1 MTAQTDRLR
10 RHKIGVALISI
21 LILTK
26 NEQKDLP
33 GCLASVAWCDD
44 IHILDSGSTDDTC
57 EIARRCGASVVTRTC
72 SDNTKIFGGDEA
84 AHRNWGL
91 RNIAFKHPWVLLLDA
106 DEEATEEL
114 ASAIGDAVASPGA
127 NVAFRIQ
134 RRDFLNKKWLKHVQT
149 SPFYMRLVRPEK
161 IHYERVINPLS
172 IADGPVGSVR
182 GFLNHYPF
190 SKGMGHWL
198 DRHNSYSTLEARQI
212 MQNRRSNAQFSV
224 RKAFTAREFHE
235 RRYHQKE
242 LFYRI
247 PCRPVFKFLLL
258 YVGKRGFLDGRAGLQ
273 YALLQSI
280 YEYMIVLKVQELE
293 RSGK

>member
-1 MTAQTDRLR
+1 M
-10 RHKIGVALISI
+10 VSI

-26 NEQKDLP
+26 NEAKDLP
-33 GCLASVAWCDD
+33 GCLSSVAWSDD

-57 EIARRCGASVVTRTC
+57 EIARRCGANVVTRTYP
-72 SDNTKIFGGDEA
+72 DNTKIFGGDEA

-91 RNIAFKHPWVLLLDA
+91 RNIAFKHPWILLLDA
-106 DEEATEEL
+106 DEQVTEEL
-114 ASAIGDAVASPGA
+114 ATAIRGAAAAPGA

-134 RRDFLNKKWLKHVQT
+134 RRDFLNKIWLKHVQA

-161 IHYERVINPLS
+161 IRYERVINPLS

-190 SKGMGHWL
+190 SKGMSHWL
-198 DRHNSYSTLEARQI
+198 DRHNSYSTLEATQI
-212 MQNRRSNAQFSV
+212 MENRRNNVEFSV
-224 RKAFTAREFHE
+224 RKAFTARDFNE

-247 PCRPVFKFLLL
+247 PCRPVFKFGLL
-258 YVGKRGFLDGRAGLQ
+258 YAIKRGFLDGRAGLQ

-280 YEYMIVLKVQELE
+280 YEYMIVLKVRELE
-293 RSGK
+293 RSGKLR